1 MNSKKNISFVYLSI
15 ILIFIFF
22 SNSYFNF
29 DESLIFGG
37 ADGKSY
43 FDISKYSP
51 YLSEEPIQPIHA
63 ERFFFSY
70 LIGLISK
77 TLFIEIYTLNRI
89 FVIFII
95 VFIK

>member
-43 FDISKYSP
+43 FDISKHAP
-51 YLSEEPIQPIHA
+51 YLSKEAIQPIHA

-70 LIGLISK
+70 LIGIFSK
-77 TLFIEIYTLNRI
+77 IFFIEIYILNRI
-89 FVIFII
+89 I
-95 VFIK
+95 VFFFNNIHK